1 MYLKVDNRVDC
12 GVKIRI
18 LVEITA
24 LFAKKIFYECSQISN
39 VGAGFARPDTS
50 TDISVDAFG
59 QANPAPT
66 GIWLMRS
73 ILNERAVNQL
83 LSFDY

>member
-12 GVKIRI
+12 GVKIRL

-50 TDISVDAFG
+50 TDISVDTFG

-66 GIWLMRS
+66 SNWTKCGHSYKLI
-73 ILNERAVNQL
+73 
-83 LSFDY
+83 